1 MRRSG
6 GRILSVMPTPS
17 EQKALAFLAI
27 VVLLG
32 GAVRVVRAGAEPA
45 ATPQEQQALARQAT
59 AAESAATHD
68 PPRKGRRQK
77 GLRLARPKRGA
88 GPREIGGVVGVPIG
102 ASVTDSS
109 PDSRNG
115 FSPPQPR
122 IDTDFRANRSGT
134 SQQVR
139 GAAQSSG
146 TPGAIDL
153 DHATEQEIDRLPR
166 VGPVLARRIVANRD
180 SFGPFGS
187 IAGLKRVKGIGA
199 ATAERL
205 APLVTFSGA
214 PSSRP

>member
-1 MRRSG
+1 
-6 GRILSVMPTPS
+6 MPTPS
-17 EQKALAFLAI
+17 EQKALSFLAI

-45 ATPQEQQALARQAT
+45 ATPQEQQALARQAS
-59 AAESAATHD
+59 AAESAATRA
-68 PPRKGRRQK
+68 PSRKGK
-77 GLRLARPKRGA
+77 GGKGGLRLARPKRGA

-109 PDSRNG
+109 SSSRNG
-115 FSPPQPR
+115 FSPPLPR
-122 IDTDFRANRSGT
+122 IDTDFRANRSLG
-134 SQQVR
+134 SQQVS
-139 GAAQSSG
+139 GGPAG
-146 TPGAIDL
+146 TPGMTGTVDL
-153 DHATEQEIDRLPR
+153 DRATEQEIDRLPR

-187 IAGLKRVKGIGA
+187 IAGLRRVKGVGA

-205 APLVTFSGA
+205 APLVTFSGG

>member
-1 MRRSG
+1 
-6 GRILSVMPTPS
+6 MPTPS

-45 ATPQEQQALARQAT
+45 ATPQEQQALVRQAT

-68 PPRKGRRQK
+68 PPGKGRRRK

-102 ASVTDSS
+102 AVTDSS
-109 PDSRNG
+109 AGRPNG
-115 FSPPQPR
+115 FSPPLPR
-122 IDTDFRANRSGT
+122 IDTDFRTNLSSMSKQG
-134 SQQVR
+134 S
-139 GAAQSSG
+139 GAAAQPLGASG
-146 TPGAIDL
+146 ALDL
-153 DHATEQEIDRLPR
+153 DRATEQEIDRLPR

-187 IAGLKRVKGIGA
+187 ILGLKRVKGIGA
-199 ATAERL
+199 ATAARL